1 MDHCSQGASSQ
12 QYPRTGALMHL
23 NVQRIQQGNDIRP
36 ADVGWRWFAEQA
48 LEGASLSRPHE
59 PEGITD
65 AAAMHQAILRWR
77 MVTGGRMDGG
87 PLLLQP
93 ALKVKVWGG

>member
-1 MDHCSQGASSQ
+1 
-12 QYPRTGALMHL
+12 
-23 NVQRIQQGNDIRP
+23 
-36 ADVGWRWFAEQA
+36 
-48 LEGASLSRPHE
+48 
-59 PEGITD
+59 
-65 AAAMHQAILRWR
+65 MHQAILRWR